1 MTFRAFIDQLKEN
14 GKLVEILQP
23 TSPRFEASRIA
34 KTAKSPVLFHNVSGS
49 KVIMNLLG
57 SRDELASM
65 LGVPKE
71 EIIMKLSEVSPE
83 GEVRLVSESPTLEV
97 IEDKVDLTK
106 LPILTHFEKDGAPY
120 ITAGIVVS
128 EYGGTINASIHRLML
143 AGKDKLA
150 VRLVPPRHTYLL
162 HKKAAEK
169 GEPLPVAIVL
179 GCDPTIIYATS
190 TRVPVG
196 KEFEYAA
203 SLRGAPV
210 ELFECANGVKV
221 PHAEIVLEGYIDPV
235 ERVNEGP
242 FVDITG
248 TYDVVRKEPVIHITR
263 IIHRKDPI
271 YHGIL
276 PAGPE
281 HLLMMGVPYEPR
293 IYRAVGEV
301 TTVKNVVLTEG
312 GCCYLHAV
320 VQIEKQTEGD
330 GKNAIMAA
338 FAAHTSLKHV
348 VVVDEDINIFDP
360 NDVEFAIATRVKGDM
375 DILIIPNVRGSSLDP
390 RGAPDGTTTKV
401 GIDATKVL
409 VEMENFERAG
419 FRIAGTLT
427 LPCRSEIHSRPAS
440 PIVL

>member
-1 MTFRAFIDQLKEN
+1 MTYRDFIDRLKES
-14 GKLVEILQP
+14 GKLVEVKQP
-23 TSPRFEASRIA
+23 VSPRFEASRIA
-34 KTAKSPVLFHNVSGS
+34 KKTKAPVLFHDISGS

-57 SRDELASM
+57 SRDELSSM

-71 EIIMKLSEVSPE
+71 EIIKRLSEVSPE
-83 GEVRLVSESPTLEV
+83 GEIRLVSESPTLEV
-97 IEDKVDLTK
+97 IEDDVDLTK

-128 EYGGTINASIHRLML
+128 EYGGVMNASIHRLML
-143 AGKDKLA
+143 VGKDKLA
-150 VRLVPPRHTYLL
+150 ARLVPPRHTYIL

-179 GCDPTIIYATS
+179 GCDPVITYATT

-203 SLRGAPV
+203 ALRGAPV
-210 ELFECANGVKV
+210 ELFECSNGIKV
-221 PHAEIVLEGYIDPV
+221 PHSEIVLEGYVDPK
-235 ERVNEGP
+235 ERVDEGP

-330 GKNAIMAA
+330 AKNAIMAA

-360 NDVEFAIATRVKGDM
+360 NDVEFAVATRVKGDM

-409 VEMENFERAG
+409 IEKENFERA
-419 FRIAGTLT
+419 II
-427 LPCRSEIHSRPAS
+427 PEE
-440 PIVL
+440 

>member
-1 MTFRAFIDQLKEN
+1 MSFRAFIDQLKEN
-14 GKLVEILQP
+14 GRLVEISQP
-23 TSPRFEASRIA
+23 VSPRFEASRIA
-34 KTAKSPVLFHNVSGS
+34 KTAKNPVLFHDVSGS

-57 SRDELASM
+57 SREELASM
-65 LGVPKE
+65 LGVPKK
-71 EIIMKLSEVSPE
+71 EIIRRLSEVSPE

-97 IEDKVDLTK
+97 IEDEVDLTK

-128 EYGGTINASIHRLML
+128 EYRGTINASIHRLML

-150 VRLVPPRHTYLL
+150 ARLVPPRHTYLL
-162 HKKAAEK
+162 YKKAAEK

-179 GCDPTIIYATS
+179 GCDPIIIYATS

-203 SLRGAPV
+203 ALRGAPV
-210 ELFECANGVKV
+210 ELFECSNGVKV
-221 PHAEIVLEGYIDPV
+221 PHSEIVLEGYVDPV
-235 ERVNEGP
+235 EMVHEGP

-301 TTVKNVVLTEG
+301 TTVRNVVLTEG

-390 RGAPDGTTTKV
+390 RGASDGTTTKV

-409 VEMENFERAG
+409 TEKENFERAV
-419 FRIAGTLT
+419 I
-427 LPCRSEIHSRPAS
+427 PE
-440 PIVL
+440 VNE

>member
-1 MTFRAFIDQLKEN
+1 MSFRAFIDQLKEN
-14 GKLVEILQP
+14 GKLVEIPQP
-23 TSPRFEASRIA
+23 VSPKFEASRIA
-34 KTAKSPVLFHNVSGS
+34 KTIKDPVLFHDVSGS

-57 SRDELASM
+57 SRDELASL

-71 EIIMKLSEVSPE
+71 EIIKRLSEVSPK
-83 GEVRLVSESPTLEV
+83 GTVMLVSESPTLEV
-97 IEDKVDLTK
+97 VENKVDLTK

-128 EYGGTINASIHRLML
+128 EYGGIMNASIHRLML

-150 VRLVPPRHTYLL
+150 ARLVPPRHTYLL
-162 HKKAAEK
+162 HKKAAEN
-169 GEPLPVAIVL
+169 GEPLPVAIVI
-179 GCDPTIIYATS
+179 GCDPLIIYATS

-203 SLRGAPV
+203 ALRGLPV
-210 ELFECANGVKV
+210 EVFECENGVKV

-235 ERVNEGP
+235 EKVDEGP

-248 TYDVVRKEPVIHITR
+248 TYDVVRKEPVIRITR

-281 HLLMMGVPYEPR
+281 HLLMMGIPYEPR
-293 IYRAVGEV
+293 IYKAVGEV

-360 NDVEFAIATRVKGDM
+360 NDVEFAIATRVKGDL
-375 DILIIPNVRGSSLDP
+375 DILVIPNVRGSSLDP

-409 VEMENFERAG
+409 VEKENFERAV
-419 FRIAGTLT
+419 I
-427 LPCRSEIHSRPAS
+427 PE
-440 PIVL
+440 

>member
-1 MTFRAFIDQLKEN
+1 MSFRTFINQLKEN
-14 GKLVEILQP
+14 GKLVEITQP
-23 TSPRFEASRIA
+23 VSPRFEASRIA
-34 KTAKSPVLFHNVSGS
+34 KKTKAPVLFHDISGS

-71 EIIMKLSEVSPE
+71 DIIKRLSEVSPK
-83 GEVRLVSESPTLEV
+83 GIVSLVSDSPTLEV
-97 IEDKVDLTK
+97 VEEEVDLTK

-120 ITAGIVVS
+120 ITAGIVFS
-128 EYGGTINASIHRLML
+128 EYGGVMNASIHRLML

-150 VRLVPPRHTYLL
+150 ARLVPPRHTYLL

-196 KEFEYAA
+196 KELEYAA
-203 SLRGAPV
+203 ALRGAPV
-210 ELFECANGVKV
+210 EVFECVNGVKV
-221 PHAEIVLEGYIDPV
+221 PHAEIVLEGYVDPV
-235 ERVNEGP
+235 EKVDEGP

-248 TYDVVRKEPVIHITR
+248 TYDLVRKEPVIRITR

-281 HLLMMGVPYEPR
+281 HLLMMGIPYEPR

-348 VVVDEDINIFDP
+348 VVVDDDINIFDP

-375 DILIIPNVRGSSLDP
+375 DILIISNVRGSSLDP

-401 GIDATKVL
+401 GIDATKIL
-409 VEMENFERAG
+409 VEKENFERAV
-419 FRIAGTLT
+419 I
-427 LPCRSEIHSRPAS
+427 PEE
-440 PIVL
+440 

>member
-1 MTFRAFIDQLKEN
+1 MTYRDFIDQLREN
-14 GKLVEILQP
+14 GKLVEVPQP
-23 TSPRFEASRIA
+23 VSPRFEASRIA
-34 KTAKSPVLFHNVSGS
+34 KKTKAPVLFHDISGS

-71 EIIMKLSEVSPE
+71 EIIKKLSEVSPE
-83 GEVRLVSESPTLEV
+83 GEVRIVSESPTLEV
-97 IEDKVDLTK
+97 IENEVDLTK

-128 EYGGTINASIHRLML
+128 EYGGVMNASIHRLML
-143 AGKDKLA
+143 VGKDKLA
-150 VRLVPPRHTYLL
+150 ARLVPPRHTYLL

-169 GEPLPVAIVL
+169 GEHLPVAIVI

-203 SLRGAPV
+203 ALRGAPI
-210 ELFECANGVKV
+210 ELFECSNGVKV
-221 PHAEIVLEGYIDPV
+221 PHSEIVLEGYVDPV
-235 ERVNEGP
+235 EKVDEGP

-248 TYDVVRKEPVIHITR
+248 TYDVVRKEPVIRITR
-263 IIHRKDPI
+263 VIHRKDPI

-330 GKNAIMAA
+330 AKNAIMAA

-360 NDVEFAIATRVKGDM
+360 ADVEFAVATRVKGDM

-409 VEMENFERAG
+409 IEKENFERAV
-419 FRIAGTLT
+419 I
-427 LPCRSEIHSRPAS
+427 PEE
-440 PIVL
+440 

>member
-1 MTFRAFIDQLKEN
+1 MSFRAFIDQLKEN

-23 TSPRFEASRIA
+23 TSPRFETSRIA
-34 KTAKSPVLFHNVSGS
+34 KTARYPVLFHNISGS

-71 EIIMKLSEVSPE
+71 EIIKKLSEVSPE
-83 GEVRLVSESPTLEV
+83 GEVKLVSESPTLEV
-97 IEDKVDLTK
+97 VENEVDLTK
-106 LPILTHFEKDGAPY
+106 LPILTHFENDGAPY

-143 AGKDKLA
+143 VGKDKLA
-150 VRLVPPRHTYLL
+150 ARLVPPRHTYLL

-169 GEPLPVAIVL
+169 CEPLPVAIVL

-203 SLRGAPV
+203 ALRGAPV
-210 ELFECANGVKV
+210 ELFECSNGVKV
-221 PHAEIVLEGYIDPV
+221 PHAEIVLEGYVDPT
-235 ERVNEGP
+235 EKVNEGP

-330 GKNAIMAA
+330 AKNAIMAA

-401 GIDATKVL
+401 GVDATKVL
-409 VEMENFERAG
+409 VEKENFERAV
-419 FRIAGTLT
+419 I
-427 LPCRSEIHSRPAS
+427 PEE
-440 PIVL
+440 

>member
-1 MTFRAFIDQLKEN
+1 MPMSFRNFIDQLKEN
-14 GKLVEILQP
+14 GKLVEILQSV
-23 TSPRFEASRIA
+23 SPRFEASRIA
-34 KTAKSPVLFHNVSGS
+34 KTAKSPILFHDVSGS

-65 LGVPKE
+65 LGVTKE
-71 EIIMKLSEVSPE
+71 EIIKRLSEVSPE
-83 GEVRLVSESPTLEV
+83 GEVQLVSESPTLEV

-120 ITAGIVVS
+120 ITAGIIVS
-128 EYGGTINASIHRLML
+128 EYEGVTNASIHRLML

-150 VRLVPPRHTYLL
+150 ARLVPPRHTYLL

-203 SLRGAPV
+203 ALRGGPV
-210 ELFECANGVKV
+210 ELFECANGIKV

-235 ERVNEGP
+235 EKIDEGP

-248 TYDVVRKEPVIHITR
+248 TYDVIRKEPVIHITR

-281 HLLMMGVPYEPR
+281 HLLMMGVPYEPK

-301 TTVKNVVLTEG
+301 TTIKNVVLTEG

-401 GIDATKVL
+401 GIDATKIL
-409 VEMENFERAG
+409 VEKEMFERAV
-419 FRIAGTLT
+419 I
-427 LPCRSEIHSRPAS
+427 PEE
-440 PIVL
+440 

>member
-1 MTFRAFIDQLKEN
+1 MIFRDFIDQLKTR
-14 GKLVEILQP
+14 GKLVEIQHP
-23 TSPRFEASRIA
+23 VSPEFEASRIA
-34 KTAKSPVLFHNVSGS
+34 KQTKAPILFHDISGS

-57 SRDELASM
+57 SREELASM

-71 EIIMKLSEVSPE
+71 EIIRKLSEVSPE
-83 GEVRLVSESPTLEV
+83 GEVKLVSDSPTLEV
-97 IEDKVDLTK
+97 VEEEVDLTK

-128 EYGGTINASIHRLML
+128 EYEGSINASIHRLML

-150 VRLVPPRHTYLL
+150 ARLVPPRHTYLL
-162 HKKAAEK
+162 HKKAMEK

-179 GCDPTIIYATS
+179 GCDPAIIYATS

-196 KEFEYAA
+196 KEFEYASA
-203 SLRGAPV
+203 LKGEAV
-210 ELFECANGVKV
+210 ELFECENGVKA
-221 PHAEIVLEGYIDPV
+221 PHSEIVLEGYIDPV
-235 ERVNEGP
+235 ERVDEGP

-248 TYDVVRKEPVIHITR
+248 TYDLVRKEPVIRITR
-263 IIHRKDPI
+263 VIHRKDPV

-360 NDVEFAIATRVKGDM
+360 NDVEFAIATRVKGDI
-375 DILIIPNVRGSSLDP
+375 DILTITNVRGSSLDP

-409 VEMENFERAG
+409 IEKENFERAVIPG
-419 FRIAGTLT
+419 
-427 LPCRSEIHSRPAS
+427 E
-440 PIVL
+440 